1 MPPLVSTEVIA
12 SLMGSKPVLPGWLS
26 RPVESA
32 VLDSSAILA
41 LMITPGCILAAKWS
55 WFKASGSA
63 L

>member
-12 SLMGSKPVLPGWLS
+12 SLMGSKLVMPGWLS

-32 VLDSSAILA
+32 VLDSSAMLA
-41 LMITPGCILAAKWS
+41 LMTTSSCILAAKWS